1 MLNASLWRTMP
12 CEQIAGKS
20 QLRISARHFDP
31 ELAGASPPSA
41 YMLKVKGG
49 NSMENV
55 IRLKSAIVGQKAK
68 CPAEEGAA
76 AAAGGGS
83 ESSKKEK
90 KEEPAAEKKADAP
103 DP

>member
-1 MLNASLWRTMP
+1 MP

-31 ELAGASPPSA
+31 ELAGAAAAAARASPPSA